1 VPSRV
6 QSFKLPCGIWSRIN
20 NHSPSGLPAP
30 LADSCVTS
38 NVPEG
43 HCQYHG
49 VWLPIGTGLTKR
61 QDQVN
66 NSGSHPICQD
76 QAQSCHVPHPVRT
89 CVPIG
94 VRAATC
100 PVAPGSRFLAG
111 SGADTCLGVPRP
123 GSMRGP
129 SPKTTCG

>member
-20 NHSPSGLPAP
+20 NRSPSGLLAP
-30 LADSCVTS
+30 LVDSCVTS

-43 HCQYHG
+43 HCRYHG

-89 CVPIG
+89 CLPIG

-100 PVAPGSRFLAG
+100 PVAPGSWFLAG
-111 SGADTCLGVPRP
+111 SGADTCLGVPSP

-129 SPKTTCG
+129 SPKATCG